1 MYTVV
6 KKNWS
11 KFTQF
16 NWIVKITII
25 YKEVLSLSRV
35 LALTVWFF
43 FLCPQLISSL
53 FAGWLLG
60 FNLSGR
66 TTWCS
71 SACVGA
77 VRWGEQ
83 RGEPG
88 HLGLVG
94 GHDVDPFKG
103 EVIDL
108 SPELFGLLRLYFHLL
123 LKPLDLL
130 LVHAAPVILELSAL
144 DTHKQTAVTAC
155 SGQSVVSCWCFSDIC
170 IIYFLYQSS
179 VLIGHVTVFECLR
192 ENINDMTRHSVL
204 ILSKT
209 KLLK

>member
-25 YKEVLSLSRV
+25 YKEVLSLSSRSNCM
-35 LALTVWFF
+35 FF

-108 SPELFGLLRLYFHLL
+108 SPELLGLLRLYFHLL

-155 SGQSVVSCWCFSDIC
+155 SGQSVACPMGTVLWK
-170 IIYFLYQSS
+170 IIPPW
-179 VLIGHVTVFECLR
+179 
-192 ENINDMTRHSVL
+192 N
-204 ILSKT
+204 T
-209 KLLK
+209 KS